1 MSVITIG
8 EGDVALHLDLG
19 ADGGVRFIRLW
30 DSPDEGLSS
39 EIWIRLDQV
48 DQLVRALQTLQALGK

>member
-39 EIWIRLDQV
+39 EIWIR
-48 DQLVRALQTLQALGK
+48 QLVRALQTLQARGK